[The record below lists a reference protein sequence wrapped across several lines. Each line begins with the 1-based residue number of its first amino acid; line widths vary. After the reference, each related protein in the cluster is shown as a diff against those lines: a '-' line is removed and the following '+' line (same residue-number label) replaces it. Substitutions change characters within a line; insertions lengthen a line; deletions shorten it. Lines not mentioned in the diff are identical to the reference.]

1 MSNEKLKIYDMNL
14 SVIEE
19 IEVPEFMKCEY
30 RPDVI
35 KKAVTFQQSSKR
47 QPYGADP
54 LAGKRTSAH
63 YHGRRRRERWS
74 MMGRGMSRMARIH
87 GKVGYLLWTA
97 RFVPQARKGR
107 RVHPPKAEKV
117 WIKKINKKELLLA
130 LKSALS
136 ATRNIKLLLKRGHK
150 ISENFNLTLPI
161 VFEDKIENL
170 KKTKDVLELIKKIG
184 LEKEVERCKKV
195 KIRSGKGKIR
205 GRKYKKKKGIL
216 FIVSGNCDLIKAA
229 RKIAG
234 VDVIT
239 ADEIKDNIELL
250 APGAQAG
257 RLTIISKSALLK
269 LNEILK

>member
-1 MSNEKLKIYDMNL
+1 MAEEKIKVYDINGNFK
-14 SVIEE
+14 EE
-19 IEVPEFMKCEY
+19 MELPEFMKSEY

-35 KKAVTFQQSSKR
+35 KKVVTFQQSSKR

-107 RVHPPKAEKV
+107 RAHPPKSEKV

-130 LKSALS
+130 LRSALA
-136 ATRNIKLLLKRGHK
+136 ATRNIKLLKLRGHK
-150 ISENFNLTLPI
+150 IDESFKYDLPI
-161 VFEDKIENL
+161 IFEDSIEIL
-170 KKTKDVLELIKKIG
+170 KKTKDVVALLKKIG
-184 LEKEVERCKKV
+184 LDKEIERCKEVKV
-195 KIRSGKGKIR
+195 RSGKGKSR
-205 GRKYKKKKGIL
+205 GRRYKKKKGIL
-216 FIVSGNCDLIKAA
+216 FIVSGDCDLIKAS

-234 VDVIT
+234 VDVVKV
-239 ADEIKDNIELL
+239 DDLKDNIELL
-250 APGAQAG
+250 APGSKAG
-257 RLTIISKSALLK
+257 RLTILSKSAFLK
-269 LNEILK
+269 LCDILK